1 MENIKLEVKIDDY
14 FFEVS
19 SLNNLEGKS
28 DFYISYKNTNDE
40 EYTDDIVNIENI
52 RLVEIKNVI
61 YPLIGEFIEF
71 ENNKI
76 KYKSG
81 YINDVKGN
89 FLIVNYNSNE
99 NVEIEEKEKNKA
111 IHEVE
116 KSIIVKKSSIRK
128 VKQLKILEETLDYD
142 IIIDINKFIRIIQS
156 TFSSDILC
164 INIFNSDNLEV
175 KLDNCL
181 NNQNKRKENDYKI
194 EIIISKNFI
203 RFSILKYFLKNV
215 KNREFINSTSSLC
228 FYEECQEYL
237 SKLKDFVSLILEN
250 QN

>member
-14 FFEVS
+14 YFELS
-19 SLNNLEGKS
+19 SLNNLEGRS
-28 DFYISYKNTNDE
+28 DFYISYKNTNDD

-61 YPLIGEFIEF
+61 YPLIGEYIEF
-71 ENNKI
+71 ENNKNQ
-76 KYKSG
+76 YKSG

-99 NVEIEEKEKNKA
+99 NTEIEEKSKNKS
-111 IHEVE
+111 IQEVE
-116 KSIIVKKSSIRK
+116 KSIIVKKSSVRK
-128 VKQLKILEETLDYD
+128 VNKLKILEEILDLG
-142 IIIDINKFIRIIQS
+142 IVIDINKFIKIIQS

-175 KLDNCL
+175 KLDSCH
-181 NNQNKRKENDYKI
+181 NNQIKSKENDYKI

-215 KNREFINSTSSLC
+215 KNREFINSTSSIC

-237 SKLKDFVSLILEN
+237 SKFKDFISLILEN